1 MYEFLNLVVI
11 PLIIGMVEIIKRAGL
26 PVRFAPIVAVAIG
39 LFFGIFYLD
48 TLKEGIIVG
57 LMVGLSA
64 SGLYSGSKNLRN
76 GNDYEKLN
84 DKR

>member
-11 PLIIGMVEIIKRAGL
+11 PLIIGMVEIIKKAGL

-64 SGLYSGSKNLRN
+64 SGLYSGSKNIRN
-76 GNDYEKLN
+76 GNGYEKLN
-84 DKR
+84 DKK

>member
-1 MYEFLNLVVI
+1 MYEFLHLVVI
-11 PLIIGMVEIIKRAGL
+11 PLIIGMVEIIKKAGL
-26 PVRFAPIVAVAIG
+26 PVQFSPIVAVAIG

-64 SGLYSGSKNLRN
+64 SGLYSGGKNLRN
-76 GNDYEKLN
+76 GHDY
-84 DKR
+84 DKQSNKM